1 MSDNAAESMNFKVSA
16 ISQPGRESRDFRMI
30 TLEKVYAWIDKKDYD
45 ESVKLE
51 LKKMVANYPNNA
63 YVQFG
68 KNFQKHLVRAQNLAR
83 KTRPL
88 FVGELGDDNYKK
100 LESLNQDFVKPDKE
114 KTTTVTKVLTKVY
127 EDEEIQKMR
136 DDFEDEIVSD
146 DLKAKEKIVENE
158 NISQNI
164 QPNTSTEKPLQPS
177 TPYGLKQIS
186 LQDDNLDS

>member
-68 KNFQKHLVRAQNLAR
+68 KNFQK
-83 KTRPL
+83 
-88 FVGELGDDNYKK
+88 
-100 LESLNQDFVKPDKE
+100 E
-114 KTTTVTKVLTKVY
+114 K
-127 EDEEIQKMR
+127 
-136 DDFEDEIVSD
+136 
-146 DLKAKEKIVENE
+146 VE
-158 NISQNI
+158 
-164 QPNTSTEKPLQPS
+164 
-177 TPYGLKQIS
+177 
-186 LQDDNLDS
+186 